1 MCVEHRTLLLA
12 SKVLQTLA
20 VSSSCVNSLTP
31 SACKIGHV
39 PTCGIVLKHTR
50 ALNKKL
56 KRKEATPDFIW
67 LSTSTLQDTCYHH
80 YERVLSTCNVNGGSM
95 SSVQMDI
102 EWYTNLYS
110 TRPACGLS
118 DTQSDATHSAGVIT
132 PAFHT
137 VKYPRTK
144 PSVPLGCR
152 YFRIFPT
159 LMTMKNG

>member
-80 YERVLSTCNVNGGSM
+80 YERVLSTCTMLMGAVCRLYKWTLNG
-95 SSVQMDI
+95 
-102 EWYTNLYS
+102 
-110 TRPACGLS
+110 
-118 DTQSDATHSAGVIT
+118 TQTFTAQDLLVDCQIRK
-132 PAFHT
+132 
-137 VKYPRTK
+137 VMR
-144 PSVPLGCR
+144 
-152 YFRIFPT
+152 RIQPE
-159 LMTMKNG
+159 